1 MHVAN
6 LDEIKRALAGLDLL
20 PAIEAGFVAYSEGRA
35 NVPPVGELL
44 MDEGEVQIEYGCI
57 EGDPYYVIKV
67 ASGVFSNAALGL
79 PSAIPSTA

>member
-35 NVPPVGELL
+35 NVPPVGDKATSPRSILT
-44 MDEGEVQIEYGCI
+44 GISQ
-57 EGDPYYVIKV
+57 
-67 ASGVFSNAALGL
+67 
-79 PSAIPSTA
+79 